1 MHEDNAPVT
10 SVRFSP
16 NGKFVLATT
25 LDSCVRLWNYVEGRC
40 VKTYQ
45 GHKNQK
51 FSINACF
58 GTYDAEGD
66 EEREEDLRQMWAFVA
81 CGDEE
86 GKTVIWD
93 VSSKEVLQV
102 LPGQE
107 SGPVMGVDVS
117 PLTSAIATCGNDG
130 TVKVWR
136 RSRSKPSRAVTL
148 QRETSS
154 IEGEDR

>member
-1 MHEDNAPVT
+1 
-10 SVRFSP
+10 
-16 NGKFVLATT
+16 
-25 LDSCVRLWNYVEGRC
+25 
-40 VKTYQ
+40 
-45 GHKNQK
+45 
-51 FSINACF
+51 
-58 GTYDAEGD
+58 
-66 EEREEDLRQMWAFVA
+66 MWAFVA